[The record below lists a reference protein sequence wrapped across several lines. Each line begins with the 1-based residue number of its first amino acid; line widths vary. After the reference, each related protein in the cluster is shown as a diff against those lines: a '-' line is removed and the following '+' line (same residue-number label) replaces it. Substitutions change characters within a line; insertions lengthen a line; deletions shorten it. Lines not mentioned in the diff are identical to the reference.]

1 MVTISG
7 RVIDASDDFPVVNA
21 SVYEFS
27 RPANVQLT
35 DNNGAFTITVPDND
49 TTVGIDADGYGSF
62 YGSAAMLYDDVI
74 LYETGADPVTI
85 AKTLVSNHSKA
96 LPGTLVTAIAIL
108 LFFKLLKVI

>member
-21 SVYEFS
+21 TVYEFS
-27 RPANVQLT
+27 RPGNMQLT

-49 TTVGIDADGYGSF
+49 TTVSITADGYGQF
-62 YGSAAMLYDDVI
+62 AGSAAMLYGDVQ
-74 LYETGADPVTI
+74 LYETDADPVTI
-85 AKTLVSNHSKA
+85 AKTIVANHSKA
-96 LPGTLVTAIAIL
+96 LPGTLITAIAIL